1 MNIFFDNN
9 VPAPLRHHLGGHTV
23 KTAWEMG
30 WHELSNGTLLTAA
43 ENGGFPL
50 MITGDKNLAYQ
61 QNLKNRKISLIVLG
75 TTRCDSLKED
85 LQPVLAAILR
95 AKPNSY
101 EELPK
106 PSYVPRKKKA
116 YL

>member
-1 MNIFFDNN
+1 MNILFDNN
-9 VPAPLRHHLGGHTV
+9 VPAPLRRHLGGHTI

-30 WHELSNGTLLTAA
+30 WHELSNGTLLSAA
-43 ENGGFPL
+43 ENAGFPL

-61 QNLKNRKISLIVLG
+61 QNLRNRTISVIVLG
-75 TTRCDSLKED
+75 TTRWDSLKEN
-85 LQPVLAAILR
+85 LQPVLSAILR

-106 PSYVPRKKKA
+106 PAYVARTKKIDP
-116 YL
+116 

>member
-9 VPAPLRHHLGGHTV
+9 VPAPLRHHLVGHTI

-30 WHELSNGTLLTAA
+30 WHELSNGTLLTVA
-43 ENGGFPL
+43 ENAGFQL

-61 QNLKNRKISLIVLG
+61 QNLKSRKISLIVLG
-75 TTRCDSLKED
+75 STRWHSLKED
-85 LQPVLAAILR
+85 LQPVLGAILR

-101 EELPK
+101 GQLLK
-106 PSYVPRKKKA
+106 PPYVARNKVNP
-116 YL
+116 